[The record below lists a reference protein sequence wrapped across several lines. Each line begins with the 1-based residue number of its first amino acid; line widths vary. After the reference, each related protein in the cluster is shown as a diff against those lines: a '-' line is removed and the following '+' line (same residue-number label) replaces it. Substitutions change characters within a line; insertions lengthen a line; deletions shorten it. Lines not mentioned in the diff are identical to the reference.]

1 MVFENR
7 ILPRVSCS
15 ADEMCIDDF
24 CRYNDIHIIGKSI
37 SGLDQRDIE
46 ACHHLISEYMRY
58 NDFLAYISTASN
70 RKEIYLKYILTPPYT
85 TSKMDC
91 EHVLNLLLLLHVVS
105 DYSFSTKSQSY
116 FIEMDQETSLTIREV
131 LSIGLCS
138 ILAANSIS
146 IQSLRYNTRIT
157 LGRQEDMADVVVLQ
171 GKKLWLINIENAIGL
186 EADVPS
192 HQKQFERV
200 KKRVFRSR
208 KTYCNI
214 EDVVIVTPF
223 VASLLPGSPNIV
235 AIDKYN
241 SLISLLAKEK

>member
-24 CRYNDIHIIGKSI
+24 CRYNDIRIIGKSI
-37 SGLDQRDIE
+37 SVLNQRDIE
-46 ACHHLISEYMRY
+46 ACHHLVSEYMRY
-58 NDFLAYISTASN
+58 NDFLAYMSTASK

-91 EHVLNLLLLLHVVS
+91 EHVLNLLLSLHVVS
-105 DYSFSTKSQSY
+105 DYSFSTQSQSY
-116 FIEMDQETSLTIREV
+116 FIEMYQENRLTIRDV

-138 ILAANSIS
+138 ILVSNSIS
-146 IQSLRYNTRIT
+146 LQSLRYNTRIT
-157 LGRQEDMADVVVLQ
+157 LDGQEDMADVVVLQ
-171 GKKLWLINIENAIGL
+171 GKKLWLINIENALGL
-186 EADVPS
+186 EADIPS
-192 HQKQFERV
+192 HQKQLEKV
-200 KKRVFRSR
+200 KKRVYRSR

-223 VASLLPGSPNIV
+223 VASLLPSSPNIV
-235 AIDKYN
+235 AINEFN
-241 SLISLLAKEK
+241 SLISLLEKE